1 MAGARLHFSD
11 FVYELRAL
19 LRERQPPSPLY
30 IVGGAVRDAWLGK
43 PTDDIDIAVDGDS
56 IQMARRV
63 ADSLGA
69 DLFVMDR
76 ERGVARVI
84 VRQNERTLTVDFA
97 KLRGYSLEAD
107 LRFRDFTMNAMAVD
121 LLGDMTAL
129 IDPLGGEAD
138 LSARIL
144 RQCSLGSFAD
154 DPIRSLRAV
163 RQSVQFGARIHPDTL
178 EQLRRTAD
186 FLRLT
191 SPERIRD
198 EFFKL
203 LALDGPAGG
212 LRVLARL
219 GMLEQILPGIDA
231 AEADALHHQLR
242 VVERLSAIVS
252 IISAD
257 RGDNG
262 AAAFDLGMLSI
273 QLGPYRARLQER
285 LAREYGIGRRHAELL
300 LLASLLQ
307 DKSSRDAMD
316 GANRLRLSREEGR
329 RLASAVRGW
338 RRITRAIEWDDL
350 MRHRY
355 WHQLGA
361 EGLDALLLGLASALA
376 ARGAELRQ
384 QEWLAHVENAAMLLD
399 AWFNRYDELVMPPQL
414 ISGAEIMAL
423 LGIRE
428 GRVVGR
434 LLDALREAQVTKTVV
449 SIAEARDFIKR
460 QYATLA

>member
-1 MAGARLHFSD
+1 MNGARLLFSD

-43 PTDDIDIAVDGDS
+43 PTDDIDIAVDGNS
-56 IQMARRV
+56 IQVARRV

-129 IDPLGGEAD
+129 ID
-138 LSARIL
+138 SAGRRGRL
-144 RQCSLGSFAD
+144 KRQDPATMQPVDPSLTIQFV
-154 DPIRSLRAV
+154 SLRAV

-203 LALDGPAGG
+203 LALDGAAGG

-219 GMLEQILPGIDA
+219 GMLEQILPAFDP
-231 AEADALHHQLR
+231 AEADALHDQLR

-300 LLASLLQ
+300 LLASLLK

-338 RRITRAIEWDDL
+338 RRITR
-350 MRHRY
+350 
-355 WHQLGA
+355 
-361 EGLDALLLGLASALA
+361 
-376 ARGAELRQ
+376 
-384 QEWLAHVENAAMLLD
+384 
-399 AWFNRYDELVMPPQL
+399 
-414 ISGAEIMAL
+414 
-423 LGIRE
+423 
-428 GRVVGR
+428 GRPNG
-434 LLDALREAQVTKTVV
+434 T
-449 SIAEARDFIKR
+449 I
-460 QYATLA
+460 